1 MASATQQTERRRAMR
16 KSKLGKKQKKAR
28 VKAGT
33 PKFPIHPDGK
43 KPAAAKKSAAKP
55 ARAAKPKSAPKKS
68 TAKADE

>member
-33 PKFPIHPDGK
+33 PKFPIHPEGK
-43 KPAAAKKSAAKP
+43 KPAAAKKRAAKP
-55 ARAAKPKSAPKKS
+55 ARAAKPKKS
-68 TAKADE
+68 TAKAEE